1 MALPGLPEPPSEI
14 GHAGVWC
21 LGGDRYQEADE
32 PGDCAG
38 NDPGEGSNE
47 PGSFVSLRLPKHA
60 RQRQAG
66 GRPRRRRLRGRL
78 PVRCQPW
85 HGCQPPQTDPL
96 SFLVMVSPS
105 TDCRTGLMDERSRRR
120 TLSCRAIRLKLVQR
134 ALGTFPNTG
143 PKEIPATQR
152 RTRCYQATQPRRV
165 LATNM

>member
-60 RQRQAG
+60 RHRQAG
-66 GRPRRRRLRGRL
+66 EDRDDGGYGGDYLCDVSRGTVVNRHK
-78 PVRCQPW
+78 QI
-85 HGCQPPQTDPL
+85 
-96 SFLVMVSPS
+96 PS
-105 TDCRTGLMDERSRRR
+105 RS
-120 TLSCRAIRLKLVQR
+120 S
-134 ALGTFPNTG
+134 
-143 PKEIPATQR
+143 
-152 RTRCYQATQPRRV
+152 
-165 LATNM
+165 